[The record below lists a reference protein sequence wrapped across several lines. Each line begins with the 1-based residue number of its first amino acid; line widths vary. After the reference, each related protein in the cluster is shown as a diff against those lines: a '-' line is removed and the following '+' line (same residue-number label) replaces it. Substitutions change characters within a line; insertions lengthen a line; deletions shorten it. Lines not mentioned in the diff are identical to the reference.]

1 MFKFSK
7 IILTGW
13 DHNISDHGAKGL
25 KRHLITGQIENE
37 LYEDRLRK
45 RIENFDIENTPIKGP
60 LYFIVSTKC
69 LLIKVV

>member
-45 RIENFDIENTPIKGP
+45 KDVHIFSSKD
-60 LYFIVSTKC
+60 FVF
-69 LLIKVV
+69 